1 MTLSYMEFECQLCK
15 KRFPKQSRCNRR
27 LFCDVCK
34 IIRHAQQSKVH
45 AERLKNENRIRRN
58 QARKSEII

>member
-1 MTLSYMEFECQLCK
+1 MTLSYMEFECHLCK